1 MNSPLYINRIVLS
14 PKMGKCDVTLRKGL
28 NVILSDDVS
37 DLNVEVETRNSTGK
51 TTFIHLID
59 YALGKEKFI
68 YNLNETN
75 KLLFKEEY
83 VICEIS
89 IYNKK
94 YTVYRSIL
102 DNDIIVIY
110 ESWVSNSIIE
120 GDIKNIKFK
129 IFDLSGYISFIEN
142 EIFKGKNYFKNK
154 RIISYR
160 SIMSFIIRDQFFGF
174 SKYSS
179 GIKDETAKVCRDR
192 IEFLFGLTT
201 TEKLLIK
208 EKIDTKSKEK
218 KDLITQCNVIKSYL
232 SQIINDTPVRIKKE
246 IQKNKK
252 DIIDLQKQLKEYDNK
267 TSSIEIEKDAK
278 REEKEKLQNKLM
290 QIKNDI
296 VAIDSRIS
304 NYVKALNDNKNEL
317 QKVQYIEDCI
327 EILEGIN
334 QIKCPLLTKLI
345 GEKVQCPIIKNEE
358 SKDKNKQIID
368 ARKKLI
374 EYEIKDLEKAVNTL
388 ENQFEQS
395 TNDFNLTKE
404 SINKINFDIGKEMNS
419 IIENRDIIL
428 NKISELEYDNEKL
441 ENNLLQYEYLDN
453 LKKQK
458 NNKTKEINDEK
469 NNLDKLESSGLG
481 RIAEIYND
489 IVFFISNKSRDGII
503 YKKTLEP
510 VILFKNGDIDT
521 GAGIKSISIIA
532 FDLAMLTYA
541 LEKESAN
548 EYSTYLNLLI
558 HDSPKRN
565 DIDIN
570 MYKRVFDYVINL
582 EEKYSNIDFQYIIT
596 TLDISQKV
604 KDNEKEYIKLRLDNS
619 GDGGKLFEATINI

>member
-28 NVILSDDVS
+28 NVILFDDVS
-37 DLNVEVETRNSTGK
+37 DLIVEVETRNSTGK

-441 ENNLLQYEYLDN
+441 ENNLLQY
-453 LKKQK
+453 
-458 NNKTKEINDEK
+458 
-469 NNLDKLESSGLG
+469 G
-481 RIAEIYND
+481 
-489 IVFFISNKSRDGII
+489 V
-503 YKKTLEP
+503 
-510 VILFKNGDIDT
+510 
-521 GAGIKSISIIA
+521 SIE
-532 FDLAMLTYA
+532 M
-541 LEKESAN
+541 
-548 EYSTYLNLLI
+548 
-558 HDSPKRN
+558 
-565 DIDIN
+565 
-570 MYKRVFDYVINL
+570 
-582 EEKYSNIDFQYIIT
+582 
-596 TLDISQKV
+596 
-604 KDNEKEYIKLRLDNS
+604 
-619 GDGGKLFEATINI
+619 